1 MDNMK
6 TFAQQFRSSPYFL
19 RILTL
24 DYEPEAVLTSGEGPT
39 SKKGN
44 RR

>member
-1 MDNMK
+1 MDMK
-6 TFAQQFRSSPYFL
+6 TFAQQFRASPYFL
-19 RILTL
+19 KVLTL
-24 DYEPEAVLTSGEGPT
+24 DYEPKAVLTSGEGST